1 MLNFFPKPHKSIRGL
16 FRGFSEF
23 TSKQISQAFF
33 FIAALAWNEAIKALL
48 NAIFPNTGTLISLF
62 IYALLI
68 SWLAYLVSRGLGK
81 SQ

>member
-1 MLNFFPKPHKSIRGL
+1 VLREFFKTLKRIIS
-16 FRGFSEF
+16 GFSEF

-48 NAIFPNTGTLISLF
+48 NAIFPNTGTLVSLF

-68 SWLAYLVSRGLGK
+68 SWLAYLIAKGLGK
-81 SQ
+81 SG

>member
-1 MLNFFPKPHKSIRGL
+1 VNSFLPKSSKSIKDL

-33 FIAALAWNEAIKALL
+33 FVAALAWNEAIKALL
-48 NAIFPNTGTLISLF
+48 NAVFPKAGTLISLF